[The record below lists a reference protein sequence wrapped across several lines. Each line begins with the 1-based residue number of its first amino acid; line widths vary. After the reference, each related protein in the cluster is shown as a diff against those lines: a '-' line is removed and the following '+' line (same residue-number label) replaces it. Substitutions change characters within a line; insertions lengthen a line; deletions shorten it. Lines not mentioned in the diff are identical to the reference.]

1 VCHRDADTNGNLDAN
16 CYSVSHAYSYIDGYG
31 ATKPY
36 ADGYSYGYCN
46 CGCDCDCDSYRY
58 GRYYT
63 ERYSYCYN
71 NSYGHG

>member
-1 VCHRDADTNGNLDAN
+1 MCHWDADTNGNVDPN

-36 ADGYSYGYCN
+36 ADGYSYGFYN
-46 CGCDCDCDSYRY
+46 CDSCRY
-58 GRYYT
+58 GHYYT

-71 NSYGHG
+71 NSYSYADGDG

>member
-1 VCHRDADTNGNLDAN
+1 MCHRDADTNGNVDAN
-16 CYSVSHAYSYIDGYG
+16 CYSVSHSYSYIDGYG

-46 CGCDCDCDSYRY
+46 CNCDCDSYRY
-58 GRYYT
+58 GHYYT